1 MKENYKAQ
9 IRTTKDDILKFTEVS
24 GKHMLVDILIS
35 FFVTFSRLLH
45 HYLDQLT
52 NDELSASSC
61 DEFASASKIHKAPHS
76 LMKAKCEPE
85 QDEDEEEDMEVD
97 MEMDD
102 EVDMDKDEQEENR
115 SQGARW

>member
-9 IRTTKDDILKFTEVS
+9 IRTTKDDILKFTELS

-35 FFVTFSRLLH
+35 FFVTFSRVLH

-52 NDELSASSC
+52 NDELSASSR
-61 DEFASASKIHKAPHS
+61 DEFVSASKIHKAPHS